1 MKIIILGIR
10 TAGKTELAKYLA
22 ENYHMTFVDAKTV
35 TDSNNYTNADIVVTQ
50 DPNETAQLVSTYQLS
65 GEHVIVVYACPDGY
79 RRREGIVRSHTANGM
94 TFIEAVRKFN
104 EDAKVDYPEYEKF
117 ENLRRGQ
124 FGEDASILWVNMFR
138 GDDMQR
144 AADAILSLMC
154 DPCMLSTE
162 RTIFR
167 NMNAPVTLK
176 ANEFSTGDWAVIC
189 GKFGLNPDTAKTVTM
204 NIGGMKANV
213 KAPPKTMRVD
223 ADQTGSNAA
232 GNANNNANNNAAN
245 DSTPTPHE
253 DAKAPV
259 NDYRESI
266 LLKYRENDGPLRT
279 MSLSLPEL
287 SDKLGL
293 NHLTIESVGVSVSK
307 DGRELT
313 AMISGDE
320 AYPSIAVDGE
330 DGSGNALYLSHVELP
345 NEDYPDAITA
355 RLYAGYANFESDE
368 PMVIVAHKLYSD
380 KKLQELAD
388 DPPAARMNSKCVY
401 VDYTIGA
408 AVPMNSD
415 TALRDHLVDL

>member
-1 MKIIILGIR
+1 MKIIILGIK

-22 ENYHMTFVDAKTV
+22 ENYHMTFVNTKTV
-35 TDSNNYTNADIVVTQ
+35 TDSNDYANADIVITR
-50 DPNETAQLVSTYQLS
+50 DPNESAQLVSTYQLS

-176 ANEFSTGDWAVIC
+176 ANEFSTSDWAVIC
-189 GKFGLNPDTAKTVTM
+189 DKFGLNPDTTKTVVL

-213 KAPPKTMRVD
+213 QAPPKTMRINE
-223 ADQTGSNAA
+223 DQ
-232 GNANNNANNNAAN
+232 ANNNAAN
-245 DSTPTPHE
+245 NAADNANQDPDT
-253 DAKAPV
+253 APV
-259 NDYRESI
+259 NDYQESV
-266 LLKYRENDGPLRT
+266 LLKYRENNGPLRT
-279 MSLSLPEL
+279 MSLSLHEL

-293 NHLTIESVGVSVSK
+293 NHLTIESVGVAVSK

-380 KKLQELAD
+380 EKLQALAN

-408 AVPMNSD
+408 AVPMGED
-415 TALRDHLVDL
+415 TTLRDHLVDL

>member
-1 MKIIILGIR
+1 MKIIILGIK

-35 TDSNNYTNADIVVTQ
+35 TDSNDYTNADIVITQ
-50 DPNETAQLVSTYQLS
+50 DPNEAAQLVSTYQLS
-65 GEHVIVVYACPDGY
+65 GEHIIIVYACPDGY
-79 RRREGIVRSHTANGM
+79 RRREGIIRSHTANGM

-104 EDAKVDYPEYEKF
+104 EGAKKDYPEYEKF

-138 GDDMQR
+138 GDDMQH

-154 DPCMLSTE
+154 DPRMLSTE

-189 GKFGLNPDTAKTVTM
+189 DKFGLNPDTAKTVTM
-204 NIGGMKANV
+204 NIGGMEANV

-232 GNANNNANNNAAN
+232 GNTANSTHN
-245 DSTPTPHE
+245 DTAPASCEDTKTPS
-253 DAKAPV
+253 
-259 NDYRESI
+259 NDYQESV

-279 MSLSLPEL
+279 MTLSLPEL

-293 NHLTIESVGVSVSK
+293 SHLVIESVGVAVSK
-307 DGRELT
+307 DGHELT

>member
-1 MKIIILGIR
+1 MKIIILGIK

-35 TDSNNYTNADIVVTQ
+35 TDSNDYTNADIVITQ
-50 DPNETAQLVSTYQLS
+50 DPDEAARLVSTYQLA

-154 DPCMLSTE
+154 DPRMLSTE

-176 ANEFSTGDWAVIC
+176 ANEFSIGDWAVIC
-189 GKFGLNPDTAKTVTM
+189 GKFGLNPDTTKTVTM
-204 NIGGMKANV
+204 NIGGMEANV

-232 GNANNNANNNAAN
+232 SNTTNNPAPA
-245 DSTPTPHE
+245 PHE
-253 DAKAPV
+253 DTTAPV
-259 NDYRESI
+259 NDYQESV
-266 LLKYRENDGPLRT
+266 LLKYRENNGPLRT

-293 NHLTIESVGVSVSK
+293 NHLVIKSMGVAVSK

-313 AMISGDE
+313 AMISGGE

-330 DGSGNALYLSHVELP
+330 DGSGNVLYLSHVELP

-355 RLYAGYANFESDE
+355 RLYAGYANFESNE
-368 PMVIVAHKLYSD
+368 PIVIVAHKLYSD
-380 KKLQELAD
+380 EKLQALAN

-408 AVPMNSD
+408 AVPMGSD
-415 TALRDHLVDL
+415 TNIRDHLVDL

>member
-1 MKIIILGIR
+1 MKIIILGIK

-22 ENYHMTFVDAKTV
+22 ENYHMTFINTKTV
-35 TDSNNYTNADIVVTQ
+35 TDSNDYANTDIVVTK
-50 DPNETAQLVSTYQLS
+50 DPDEAARLVSTYQLA

-79 RRREGIVRSHTANGM
+79 RRREGIIRSHTANGM

-104 EDAKVDYPEYEKF
+104 EDAKTDYPEYEKF
-117 ENLRRGQ
+117 ENLYRGQ

-138 GDDMQR
+138 GDDMQS
-144 AADAILSLMC
+144 AADAILNLMC

-162 RTIFR
+162 RTIVR
-167 NMNAPVTLK
+167 NMHEPVTLTSK
-176 ANEFSTGDWAVIC
+176 EFAVSDWAVIC
-189 GKFGLNPDTAKTVTM
+189 GKFGLNPDTAKTVVL

-213 KAPPKTMRVD
+213 QAPPKTMRTN
-223 ADQTGSNAA
+223 ADQ
-232 GNANNNANNNAAN
+232 ANNNAAN
-245 DSTPTPHE
+245 NAADNANQDPDT
-253 DAKAPV
+253 APV
-259 NDYRESI
+259 NDYQESV
-266 LLKYRENDGPLRT
+266 LLKYRENNEPLRT

-293 NHLTIESVGVSVSK
+293 NHLVIESVGVSVSK

-380 KKLQELAD
+380 EKLQALAN

-408 AVPMNSD
+408 AVPMGDD
-415 TALRDHLVDL
+415 TTLRDHLVDL

>member
-22 ENYHMTFVDAKTV
+22 ENYHMTFIDAKTV
-35 TDSNNYTNADIVVTQ
+35 TDSNDYTNADIVVTK
-50 DPNETAQLVSTYQLS
+50 DPDEAARLVSTYQLA

-104 EDAKVDYPEYEKF
+104 EGAKTDYPEYEKF

-138 GDDMQR
+138 GDNMQR

-154 DPCMLSTE
+154 DPRMLSTE

-176 ANEFSTGDWAVIC
+176 ANEFSIGDWAVIC

-204 NIGGMKANV
+204 NIGGMEANV

-223 ADQTGSNAA
+223 AGQTGSNAA
-232 GNANNNANNNAAN
+232 NSVHN
-245 DSTPTPHE
+245 DTAPASCEDTKTPS
-253 DAKAPV
+253 
-259 NDYRESI
+259 NDYQESV

-293 NHLTIESVGVSVSK
+293 NHLVIESVGVAVSK